1 MVRGQLHKDRSQ
13 RSEIRGQ
20 EAAPRQARD
29 RRAVNTRHYALGTEK
44 RPGIRNMRNKVV
56 SCILG
61 GSIKPVIPE
70 VAKRL
75 SGIQRNISLLDTGS
89 RPPQAD
95 SSGMTIVFSYRDFQK
110 LPGRD

>member
-1 MVRGQLHKDRSQ
+1 M
-13 RSEIRGQ
+13 
-20 EAAPRQARD
+20 
-29 RRAVNTRHYALGTEK
+29 
-44 RPGIRNMRNKVV
+44 V

-95 SSGMTIVFSYRDFQK
+95 SSGMTIVFSYRDFQQSAREK
-110 LPGRD
+110 FNNGQRTTGNEQKAGGFYQGDSYEQL